1 MNEPRLLRDIKNQGQ
16 SLAHVLA
23 YQCAEGHSA
32 LLEASHLLR
41 DARKIIV
48 TGSGASLYASVPFQY
63 QLAALGLNCM
73 VADSAELLHYQQRL
87 CADAVI
93 ILVSRSGESVEL
105 TKLLPQIKKI
115 ASPTITV
122 TNEPRSML
130 ATGADLVLIIGSF
143 EDERMA
149 IQSYTGT
156 LLTLMLLASVVAGDL
171 DQVREEMSRVL
182 ATISNLLNGDLEGPR
197 FWDGFLEPTRP
208 IYLLGRG
215 PSYAS
220 ALAGGLWFNETAKHP
235 AIGVTCGNFR
245 HGSVELVDSNFR
257 GLIFAPHGKTRE
269 LNLALAEGLERFGGK
284 VVVIGPRDEE
294 HGALRFIDVPTSDRL
309 APLMEIIPVQFG
321 GFYLAK
327 LKGLPIGTLRYIS
340 QVTRDE
346 VAF

>member
-23 YQCAEGHSA
+23 YQLAEGHSA

-41 DARKIIV
+41 EAQKIIV
-48 TGSGASLYASVPFQY
+48 TGSGASLYASVPLQY
-63 QLAALGLNCM
+63 QLAAMGLNCL
-73 VADSAELLHYQQRL
+73 VADSSELLHYQQRL
-87 CADAVI
+87 CADAVV

-105 TKLLPQIKKI
+105 TKLLPQITKI
-115 ASPTITV
+115 ASRIITV
-122 TNEPRSML
+122 TNEPKSML

-171 DQVREEMSRVL
+171 DQVREEMSHVL
-182 ATISNLLNGDLEGPR
+182 ATISTLLNSDLEGPR
-197 FWDGFLEPTRP
+197 FWDGFLEPARP
-208 IYLLGRG
+208 VYLFGRG

-220 ALAGGLWFNETAKHP
+220 ALAGGLLFNETAKHP
-235 AIGVTCGNFR
+235 AISATCGNFR

-257 GLIFAPHGKTRE
+257 GLIFAPHGKTRK
-269 LNLALAEGLERFGGK
+269 LNLALAESLQRFGGK
-284 VVVIGPRDEE
+284 VLVIGPRDEA
-294 HGALRFIDVPTSDRL
+294 HSTLQFIDVPTADRL
-309 APLMEIIPVQFG
+309 APLIEIIPVQFG

-327 LKGLPIGTLRYIS
+327 LKGLPIGTLRYIA

-346 VAF
+346 VDF

>member
-1 MNEPRLLRDIKNQGQ
+1 MNERRLLRDIKNQGR

-23 YQCAEGHSA
+23 YQLAEGHSA
-32 LLEASHLLR
+32 LLEASYLLR

-48 TGSGASLYASVPFQY
+48 TGSGASLYASVPLQY
-63 QLAALGLNCM
+63 QLAAMGSNCLI
-73 VADSAELLHYQQRL
+73 ADSSELLHYQQRL
-87 CADAVI
+87 CADAVV

-105 TKLLPQIKKI
+105 TKLLPQIKKT
-115 ASPTITV
+115 ASRIITV

-130 ATGADLVLIIGSF
+130 AIGADLVLIIGSF

-171 DQVREEMSRVL
+171 DQMREEMSQVL
-182 ATISNLLNGDLEGPR
+182 VTISALLQSDLEGPR
-197 FWDGFLEPTRP
+197 FWKDFLDPALP

-220 ALAGGLWFNETAKHP
+220 ALAGGLLFNETAKHP
-235 AIGVTCGNFR
+235 AIGMTCGNFR

-257 GLIFAPHGKTRE
+257 GLIFAPLGKTRE
-269 LNLALAEGLERFGGK
+269 LNLALAENLQRFSGK
-284 VVVIGPRDEE
+284 ILVIGPRDEE
-294 HGALRFIDVPTSDRL
+294 HSTLQFIDLPTSDRL
-309 APLMEIIPVQFG
+309 APLTEIIPVQFG

-327 LKGLPIGTLRYIS
+327 LKGLPVGTLRYIA

-346 VAF
+346 AAF

>member
-1 MNEPRLLRDIKNQGQ
+1 MNEPRLLQDIKNQGR

-23 YQCAEGHSA
+23 YQLAEGHAA

-41 DARKIIV
+41 KAQKIIV
-48 TGSGASLYASVPFQY
+48 TGSGASLYASVPLQY
-63 QLAALGLNCM
+63 QLAAMGLNCL
-73 VADSAELLHYQQRL
+73 VADSSELLHYQHQL
-87 CADAVI
+87 CTDAVV

-115 ASPTITV
+115 ASRIITV
-122 TNEPRSML
+122 TNEPGSTL

-156 LLTLMLLASVVAGDL
+156 LLTLMLLASIVAGDL
-171 DQVREEMSRVL
+171 DQVREEINRAF
-182 ATISNLLNGDLEGPR
+182 ATISTLLNGDLEGPET
-197 FWDGFLEPTRP
+197 WDGFLEPSCP

-220 ALAGGLWFNETAKHP
+220 ALAGGLLFNETAKHP

-257 GLIFAPHGKTRE
+257 GLIFAPYGKTRE
-269 LNLALAEGLERFGGK
+269 LNLALAESLERFGGRIL
-284 VVVIGPRDEE
+284 VIGPRDEE
-294 HGALRFIDVPTSDRL
+294 HGTLRFIDVPTSDRL
-309 APLMEIIPVQFG
+309 APLAEIIPVQFG
-321 GFYLAK
+321 GYYLAK
-327 LKGLPIGTLRYIS
+327 LKGLPIGTLRYIA

>member
-87 CADAVI
+87 CADAVV

-171 DQVREEMSRVL
+171 DQVREEDESR
-182 ATISNLLNGDLEGPR
+182 ACDD
-197 FWDGFLEPTRP
+197 F
-208 IYLLGRG
+208 
-215 PSYAS
+215 
-220 ALAGGLWFNETAKHP
+220 K
-235 AIGVTCGNFR
+235 
-245 HGSVELVDSNFR
+245 
-257 GLIFAPHGKTRE
+257 FAE
-269 LNLALAEGLERFGGK
+269 W
-284 VVVIGPRDEE
+284 
-294 HGALRFIDVPTSDRL
+294 
-309 APLMEIIPVQFG
+309 
-321 GFYLAK
+321 
-327 LKGLPIGTLRYIS
+327 
-340 QVTRDE
+340 
-346 VAF
+346 

>member
-1 MNEPRLLRDIKNQGQ
+1 MNEPRLLQDIKNQGQ
-16 SLAHVLA
+16 SLTHVLA
-23 YQCAEGHSA
+23 YQLGDGAPA

-41 DARKIIV
+41 KAQKIII
-48 TGSGASLYASVPFQY
+48 TGSGASLYASVPLQY
-63 QLAALGLNCM
+63 QLAAMGLNCL
-73 VADSAELLHYQQRL
+73 VADSSELLHYQQRL
-87 CADAVI
+87 CADAVV

-115 ASPTITV
+115 ASRIITV
-122 TNEPRSML
+122 TNEPASTL
-130 ATGADLVLIIGSF
+130 ATGADLVLMISSF

-171 DQVREEMSRVL
+171 DQVREEMSHVL
-182 ATISNLLNGDLEGPR
+182 ATISALLSGDLEGPR
-197 FWDGFLEPTRP
+197 TWDGFLEPSCP
-208 IYLLGRG
+208 VYLLARG

-220 ALAGGLWFNETAKHP
+220 ALAGGLLFNETAKHP
-235 AIGVTCGNFR
+235 AISATCGNFR

-257 GLIFAPHGKTRE
+257 GIVFAPDGKTRE
-269 LNLALAEGLERFGGK
+269 LNLALAESLQRFGGK
-284 VVVIGPRDEE
+284 ILVIGPRDEE
-294 HGALRFIDVPTSDRL
+294 HSTLPFIDLPTSDRF
-309 APLMEIIPVQFG
+309 APLTEIIPVQFG

-327 LKGLPIGTLRYIS
+327 LKGLPIGTLRYIA